1 MVTRQY
7 HIFKVKSEDVGL
19 RIDKLISVRFPQYSR
34 NIIKRTIDSG
44 DVTLNGKKIKP
55 NSRPKENDTVDLRVT
70 PYVSEPVLGEKIDF
84 KIIEDNNDFLI
95 IDKPPNLVVHPAPGN
110 QSKTLV
116 NGIINIHPN
125 QVALPRAGLIH
136 RIDKDTSG
144 LLLVAKNFEYYQRL
158 TDMMQKKQVMR
169 YYFAIATG
177 EIISG
182 ETIEQPIS
190 RHSTKRTKMQVNPN
204 GKKAITHYRIA
215 KRLRGHTVLDVQL
228 DTGRT
233 HQIRVHL
240 SWKGFPIVGDKTYGW
255 RPKLTS
261 GMDELLKK
269 TLQQFSRQ
277 ALHAYKLNFSNPR
290 DGKNLEFC
298 SPPPKDFQELV
309 KLFEQDKE
317 KME

>member
-1 MVTRQY
+1 
-7 HIFKVKSEDVGL
+7 
-19 RIDKLISVRFPQYSR
+19 
-34 NIIKRTIDSG
+34 
-44 DVTLNGKKIKP
+44 
-55 NSRPKENDTVDLRVT
+55 
-70 PYVSEPVLGEKIDF
+70 
-84 KIIEDNNDFLI
+84 
-95 IDKPPNLVVHPAPGN
+95 
-110 QSKTLV
+110 
-116 NGIINIHPN
+116 
-125 QVALPRAGLIH
+125 
-136 RIDKDTSG
+136 
-144 LLLVAKNFEYYQRL
+144 
-158 TDMMQKKQVMR
+158 MMQKKQVMR

-269 TLQQFSRQ
+269 TLQQLSRKVCTLSFSKVCE
-277 ALHAYKLNFSNPR
+277 LDIVNFKINEIGNP
-290 DGKNLEFC
+290 DLLCGF
-298 SPPPKDFQELV
+298 
-309 KLFEQDKE
+309 
-317 KME
+317 